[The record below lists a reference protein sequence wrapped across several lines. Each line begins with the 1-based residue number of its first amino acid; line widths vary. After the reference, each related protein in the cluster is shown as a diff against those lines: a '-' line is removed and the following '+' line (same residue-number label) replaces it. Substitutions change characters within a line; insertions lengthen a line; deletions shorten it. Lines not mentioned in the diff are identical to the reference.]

1 MSSALC
7 GILAVPVIAC
17 PALLPCLF
25 VSFFQTHEAEKQPW
39 KYRTY
44 RNNLLLIK
52 GIRNIL
58 LGHSLQHKT
67 YLTQG
72 VSMKNEASLMRGV
85 LLVSS
90 PQGSTVAD
98 KPYLLKL
105 WLLRDTDSIKDLMHY
120 A

>member
-1 MSSALC
+1 M
-7 GILAVPVIAC
+7 
-17 PALLPCLF
+17 
-25 VSFFQTHEAEKQPW
+25 
-39 KYRTY
+39 
-44 RNNLLLIK
+44 
-52 GIRNIL
+52 
-58 LGHSLQHKT
+58 QHKT

-72 VSMKNEASLMRGV
+72 VSMKNEASLMQGV